1 MLVVN
6 HERAF
11 HVLVV
16 HHRGQV
22 TALRDFG
29 VMLTGIAQ
37 KHASVAVAGGFDE
50 VVKGGSELVVGAE
63 REDTA
68 HEMRSEAEI
77 INICYM
83 CIIQRRCMS
92 EAPILYAA
100 LTLVIALT
108 FGLLPI
114 FTSLKEH
121 QERLKTITAIAAG
134 IIIASAMLIVIPE
147 GYELATSDD
156 AHAEEA
162 LAGSVALVLLEV
174 HGGDINATQA
184 VEEVEALLG
193 GHDDAHAEDADDAG
207 HEEGEETL
215 EEALL
220 HTIEE
225 FEAGD
230 INATTAV
237 DEFGASLE
245 AHAHHEE
252 GDAHEGET
260 SMLLVGGALLAGFVF
275 MLVLEGSGV
284 GHAVH
289 EEHHDHDDEH
299 GHGHV
304 HHNDSGWMVVL
315 GLTLHSATDGL
326 AIGAAAATGHLALT
340 ATVALAVLIH
350 RAPAAF
356 SLGVFSMHERSER
369 NDSIRDVVVFA
380 LATPVMMM
388 LAFYALADLETHLIG
403 LAMLFSAGTFLYVAT
418 VDTLPDI
425 HNMDT
430 GRRALFHVLIG
441 VIGLAV
447 VLAGAD
453 AAGLIEHAH

>member
-1 MLVVN
+1 
-6 HERAF
+6 
-11 HVLVV
+11 
-16 HHRGQV
+16 
-22 TALRDFG
+22 
-29 VMLTGIAQ
+29 
-37 KHASVAVAGGFDE
+37 
-50 VVKGGSELVVGAE
+50 
-63 REDTA
+63 
-68 HEMRSEAEI
+68 
-77 INICYM
+77 
-83 CIIQRRCMS
+83 MS
-92 EAPILYAA
+92 EAPLLYAA

-114 FTSLKEH
+114 FSSMKD
-121 QERLKTITAIAAG
+121 QQDRLKTFTAIAAG
-134 IIIASAMLIVIPE
+134 IIIASAMLVVIPE
-147 GYELATSDD
+147 GYELATSQD
-156 AHAEEA
+156 AHGEEE
-162 LAGSVALVLLEV
+162 LAGSLALVLLEV
-174 HGGDINATQA
+174 HHGDINATQA

-193 GHDDAHAEDADDAG
+193 GHDEAHDAEHDDAG

-225 FEAGD
+225 YEAGD
-230 INATTAV
+230 INATQAV
-237 DEFGASLE
+237 DELEASLE
-245 AHAHHEE
+245 AHAHED
-252 GDAHEGET
+252 GDDAHAHEDEA
-260 SMLLVGGALLAGFVF
+260 SMLLIGGALLAGFVF
-275 MLVLEGSGV
+275 MLVLEGSGI

-289 EEHHDHDDEH
+289 EEHHDHGDEH

-350 RAPAAF
+350 KAPAAF
-356 SLGVFSMHERSER
+356 SLGVFSMHERAER
-369 NDSIRDVVVFA
+369 NDSIRDVAVFS
-380 LATPVMMM
+380 LATPVMML
-388 LAFYALADLETHLIG
+388 LAFFALADLDTHVIG

-425 HNMDT
+425 HNMET

-441 VIGLAV
+441 VVGLAL
-447 VLAGAD
+447 VLMGAD